1 LNAACAWDGAR
12 SEVLDFATL
21 DHWLEELIMVLGIFS
36 LSAYTIL
43 HVIICFIAIGTG
55 LVIVLGM
62 LANKRLDGWTFWF
75 LLFTALTNLTGFG
88 FPFDHLLPSHFLGI
102 FSMLATLAAI
112 IARYMFDMQSVWRS
126 LYAIAATIALWTNT
140 FALVAQSF
148 GKIPALN
155 ALAPT
160 QSEPP
165 FLIAELVMLIVFVV
179 LGIAAVR
186 QFHPVAT

>member
-1 LNAACAWDGAR
+1 
-12 SEVLDFATL
+12 
-21 DHWLEELIMVLGIFS
+21 MVLGIFS

-55 LVIVLGM
+55 FAVVIGM
-62 LANKRLDGWTFWF
+62 LANKRLNGWTFWF
-75 LLFTALTNLTGFG
+75 LLFTALTNLTGFA
-88 FPFDHLLPSHFLGI
+88 FPFDHLQPSYFLGI

-112 IARYMFDMQSVWRS
+112 VARYSFGMQGAWRRP
-126 LYAIAATIALWTNT
+126 YVIAATIALWTNM

-148 GKIPALN
+148 GKISALH

-165 FLIAELVMLIVFVV
+165 FLIAEVVMLIIFVV
-179 LGIAAVR
+179 LGVAAVR
-186 QFHPVAT
+186 KFHPVAA

>member
-1 LNAACAWDGAR
+1 
-12 SEVLDFATL
+12 V
-21 DHWLEELIMVLGIFS
+21 VLGIFS

-43 HVIICFIAIGTG
+43 HVIICFSAIGTG
-55 LVIVLGM
+55 FVIASGM
-62 LANKRLDGWTFWF
+62 LANKRYENWTFWF

-88 FPFDHLLPSHFLGI
+88 FPFDHLRPSHFLGI

-112 IARYMFDMQSVWRS
+112 VARYMFDMQGAWRGP
-126 LYAIAATIALWTNT
+126 YVIAATIALWTNM

-148 GKIPALN
+148 GRVPALH

-165 FLIAELVMLIVFVV
+165 FLIAELVMLIIFVL
-179 LGIAAVR
+179 LGTAAVR
-186 QFHPVAT
+186 KFDPVMA

>member
-1 LNAACAWDGAR
+1 
-12 SEVLDFATL
+12 VLDFAAL
-21 DHWLEELIMVLGIFS
+21 GHWLEELIMVLGIFS

-55 LVIVLGM
+55 FVIVSGM

-112 IARYMFDMQSVWRS
+112 VARYMFDMQGAWRGP
-126 LYAIAATIALWTNT
+126 YVIAATIALWTNM

-148 GKIPALN
+148 GKIPALH
-155 ALAPT
+155 ALAPA

-165 FLIAELVMLIVFVV
+165 FLIAELVMLIIFVV
-179 LGIAAVR
+179 LGAAAMR
-186 QFHPVAT
+186 KFHPVAA

>member
-1 LNAACAWDGAR
+1 
-12 SEVLDFATL
+12 
-21 DHWLEELIMVLGIFS
+21 MVLGVFS

-43 HVIICFIAIGTG
+43 HVVICFIAIGTG
-55 LVIVLGM
+55 FVVVFGM
-62 LANKRLDGWTFWF
+62 LAKKRLDGWTFWF

-102 FSMLATLAAI
+102 FSMLATLVAI
-112 IARYMFDMQSVWRS
+112 LARYMFDMQGAWRRP
-126 LYAIAATIALWTNT
+126 YVIAATIALWTNM

-165 FLIAELVMLIVFVV
+165 FLIAELVMLTVFVV
-179 LGIAAVR
+179 LGVGAVR
-186 QFHPVAT
+186 QFHPAAT